1 MYRMYRNAWAVAS
14 GKLVFQPLL
23 VKSLPKQNWGLV
35 PEALAKLLSF
45 L

>member
-1 MYRMYRNAWAVAS
+1 MYRNAWAVAS

-23 VKSLPKQNWGLV
+23 VKSLPKESRQNWGLV